1 MKRSIT
7 LAALS
12 GLLIIATACGSDDAG
27 VSAQESGTAAP
38 DGASPTDVSNG
49 STTDDMTGGTDAGS
63 SPDVSTPDF
72 SIPDFSIPD
81 FSIPDFSVPDLSIP
95 DFTVPSGL
103 SEECQAVYTSV
114 TDAATKVLAGD
125 GAEAQAAAD
134 DLSAV
139 LLDALPADL
148 QDEGQVLSGVFN
160 DMAQVMADFGGDMT
174 KILQDPEA
182 GAVFNRFDSPEVQTA
197 SDAISNYFED
207 QCPGIGL

>member
-38 DGASPTDVSNG
+38 DGASPTDVSDG
-49 STTDDMTGGTDAGS
+49 GTSDGDTTDDTTGGTTDGTDAGS

-72 SIPDFSIPD
+72 SIPDFS
-81 FSIPDFSVPDLSIP
+81 VPDLSIP
-95 DFTVPSGL
+95 DFTVPPGL

-139 LLDALPADL
+139 LLDALPAEL
-148 QDEGQVLSGVFN
+148 QDEGQVLSGVFD
-160 DMAQVMADFGGDMT
+160 DMAQVMADFDGDMT

-207 QCPGIGL
+207 QCPGIDL